1 LGRRS
6 SRRISLI
13 HLLAIALGV
22 ALASIAAFAES
33 APPDPAQATKIV
45 EDLHAVMLGVMK
57 DANSLGYDGRLAK
70 LQPAIAARYDFPFI
84 AEKSV
89 GLAWKDFDAAER
101 AKLVDA
107 ITRLAGATY
116 AARMDGFS
124 GERFETLGTQPAT
137 QSTVVVRTQIVESTG
152 KTTSID
158 YRLRNTDAGQPRIVD
173 VFYDGTVSE
182 LAMRRSEYSALLKK
196 GGLPELLDAL
206 EKKIAEQRTA
216 KSSS

>member
-1 LGRRS
+1 LGSRS

-33 APPDPAQATKIV
+33 APPDPAQATKVV

-57 DANSLGYDGRLAK
+57 DANSLGFDGRLAK

-89 GLAWKDFDAAER
+89 GLVWKDFDDAQR
-101 AKLVDA
+101 TKLVDA
-107 ITRLAGATY
+107 MARLAGATY
-116 AARMDGFS
+116 AARMDSFS
-124 GERFETLGTQPAT
+124 GERFVTLGTEPAG
-137 QSTVVVRTQIVESTG
+137 QSTLIVRTQIVEGTG
-152 KTTSID
+152 KKTSID
-158 YRLRNTDAGQPRIVD
+158 YRMRNTDDGQPRIVD

-206 EKKIAEQRTA
+206 EKKIAEQRMA
-216 KSSS
+216 KPS

>member
-1 LGRRS
+1 MGRRS